1 MAAALLLDLLIFLVP
16 LLLIPLGLWRGGA
29 HEGLVGGG
37 ILLGGAVASYWTG
50 SWGGWLASLFDAP
63 LNAMAFLVACVL
75 LVIGAAA
82 GHAAGTVV
90 GLPRPEADGRIAGAV
105 LGWLNGVVF
114 LTLALGA
121 YGSSVG
127 SGALTPIIARGFLTE
142 AVIVHGRWVL
152 LGSALVVLGMIGTV
166 FWVNAVV
173 GHVYDPGYVP
183 GQRTVFT
190 SNPAPDRPER
200 PAPAARTDPRLPI
213 AEPYSNW
220 PMAPRQRP
228 IAVPRMADAGK
239 VEPAA
244 SRFRSALSRMGP
256 QPDAERGR
264 TGGFRELFSQTLPVD
279 LRSRSEDD
287 QAADATARPAPDAPG
302 RSASSRASRAT
313 PRPHPVTGR
322 TPDDLS
328 TSDPGAPAR
337 PAPPASISDWIRVSG
352 LSNPMMAP
360 PPKTGTSARPETDGS
375 SVEPAADAPIHP
387 TTGDDGQPGTG
398 PDRGGRSSGS

>member
-1 MAAALLLDLLIFLVP
+1 MAAALLLDLLILLVP

-29 HEGLVGGG
+29 HEGLVGAG
-37 ILLGGAVASYWTG
+37 ILLGWAVASNWTG

-127 SGALTPIIARGFLTE
+127 DGALTPIIARGFLTE

-152 LGSALVVLGMIGTV
+152 LGAGLVVLGMIGIV

-190 SNPAPDRPER
+190 SNPAPDRSDRPEL
-200 PAPAARTDPRLPI
+200 AARTDPRLPI

-220 PMAPRQRP
+220 PTAPRQRP
-228 IAVPRMADAGK
+228 VAVPRMADAGK

-244 SRFRSALSRMGP
+244 SRFRSALSRISP

-279 LRSRSEDD
+279 LRHRSED
-287 QAADATARPAPDAPG
+287 APAVEASERPAA
-302 RSASSRASRAT
+302 SRASRAT

-328 TSDPGAPAR
+328 TSGPDDPLR

-360 PPKTGTSARPETDGS
+360 PPRTG
-375 SVEPAADAPIHP
+375 SVDRSG
-387 TTGDDGQPGTG
+387 TTGSPADRHDADPAPPAIEDDGQPGTG
-398 PDRGGRSSGS
+398 TGRDGRSSGS

>member
-37 ILLGGAVASYWTG
+37 ILLGGAVASSWTG
-50 SWGGWLASLFDAP
+50 AWGGWLASLFDAP
-63 LNAMAFLVACVL
+63 LNAMAFLVTCVL
-75 LVIGAAA
+75 LVIGAGA

-121 YGSSVG
+121 YGASVG
-127 SGALTPIIARGFLTE
+127 GGALTPIIERGFLTE

-152 LGSALVVLGMIGTV
+152 LGAGLVVLAMIGIV

-190 SNPAPDRPER
+190 STPPTERPEL
-200 PAPAARTDPRLPI
+200 AARTDPRQAI

-220 PMAPRQRP
+220 PTAPRPRP
-228 IAVPRMADAGK
+228 VAVPRMADAGK

-279 LRSRSEDD
+279 LRGRPEDAPVD
-287 QAADATARPAPDAPG
+287 TSDRPA
-302 RSASSRASRAT
+302 SARAARAT

-322 TPDDLS
+322 TPDDLLV
-328 TSDPGAPAR
+328 SDPEDAPRA
-337 PAPPASISDWIRVSG
+337 APPASISDWIRVSG

-360 PPKTGTSARPETDGS
+360 PPKTTTSARTEADGGATAGDGA
-375 SVEPAADAPIHP
+375 EADPRPA
-387 TTGDDGQPGTG
+387 DDGQPGAG
-398 PDRGGRSSGS
+398 PEHGGRSSRS